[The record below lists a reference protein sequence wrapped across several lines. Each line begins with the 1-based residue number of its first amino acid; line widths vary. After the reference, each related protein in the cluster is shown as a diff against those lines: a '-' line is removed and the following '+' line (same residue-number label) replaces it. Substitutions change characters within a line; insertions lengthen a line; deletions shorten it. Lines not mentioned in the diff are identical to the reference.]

1 MADLKEASSRS
12 PGLFGQP
19 VINQFLSILLNFAEF
34 NMEKRDEELIERLI
48 PENEELRKLVAE
60 HQKFESQLDELKK
73 RLYLSDEENQE
84 KRRIQKLKL
93 AGRDRIEQI
102 LREYRDKR

>member
-1 MADLKEASSRS
+1 MEL
-12 PGLFGQP
+12 
-19 VINQFLSILLNFAEF
+19 I
-34 NMEKRDEELIERLI
+34 MEKRDEELIERLI
-48 PENEELRKLVAE
+48 PENKELGRLVAE
-60 HQKFESQLDELKK
+60 HKEFEFQLDDLKK

-102 LREYRDKR
+102 LKDYRDKR